1 MRSKLKAQPV
11 VLQTECANDEKE
23 LKELFAIHP
32 SHYRIYE
39 LLKKTAETKKRKNLK
54 IAIEFTFDILWNL
67 SQEVPDKY
75 ISDKF
80 RDSFLVLKKAFAKN
94 RLDKVCKTLS
104 DMFLNRSVLNKT
116 AANAVVQLMARH
128 FDNCARFMLQPSRKE
143 ERNRVDSL
151 MFHLYCDNDTEA
163 ARVGLLF
170 FRELLCVVPMR
181 EEEKCFFKTERILPY
196 FETLDVAVRL
206 LDQKELPRACNE
218 IGEMV
223 YYGCMQHKKYETAK
237 AEV

>member
-11 VLQTECANDEKE
+11 VLQTEYANDE
-23 LKELFAIHP
+23 KELFAIHP

-39 LLKKTAETKKRKNLK
+39 LLKKTAETKKRKTLK

-116 AANAVVQLMARH
+116 AANAVVQLIARY
-128 FDNCARFMLQPSRKE
+128 FDTMTTHTPSI
-143 ERNRVDSL
+143 
-151 MFHLYCDNDTEA
+151 A
-163 ARVGLLF
+163 A
-170 FRELLCVVPMR
+170 
-181 EEEKCFFKTERILPY
+181 
-196 FETLDVAVRL
+196 
-206 LDQKELPRACNE
+206 
-218 IGEMV
+218 
-223 YYGCMQHKKYETAK
+223 
-237 AEV
+237 